1 MFNLPESSNGGSIIV
16 VCMVRPVKFGKFL
29 TKFFKQ
35 QVNLAPYFE
44 KPIER
49 LIEQAMEKK
58 REGEA
63 HSHM

>member
-1 MFNLPESSNGGSIIV
+1 
-16 VCMVRPVKFGKFL
+16 MVRPVKFGKFL